1 MSIAYRFLIA
11 SFLMS
16 CLMGWWLIPRV
27 LVISYKHQLFDMPD
41 ERKVHDKPIPRLG
54 GLTFF
59 PVITIT
65 LSLLMGIR
73 YMFGWDVVN
82 LPAVDVLVEFM
93 MLLTGSCVLY
103 IVGVGDDLI
112 GVSYKWKFVAQIIC
126 GILIAMSGLWMHSFG
141 NFLGIDNLPI
151 WLGYLATIF
160 VVVYITN
167 AFNLIDGIDGLASG
181 LSAIALFVFGVIFIL
196 ERQLIYAM
204 IAFSTFGVILP
215 FWFYNVF
222 GNRRKGKKIFMGD
235 TGSLTLGFIMSFLL
249 LRIMLTGFEKEGHPG
264 FILVAISALLI
275 PLFDVVRVALH
286 RIRKHRNPFKPDR
299 NHIHHKLLR
308 IGLKMRYVLI
318 TIIALDVFY
327 ILLNWYLNKY
337 LNITV
342 ILFIDLALWGI
353 LHLFLNKRI
362 KQVEGVPHSI

>member
-1 MSIAYRFLIA
+1 
-11 SFLMS
+11 
-16 CLMGWWLIPRV
+16 
-27 LVISYKHQLFDMPD
+27 MPD

-73 YMFGWDVVN
+73 YLFGWDVVN
-82 LPAVDVLVEFM
+82 LPAVEVLVEFM
-93 MLLTGSCVLY
+93 MLLAGSCVLY

-126 GILIAMSGLWMHSFG
+126 GILIAISGLWMHSLG
-141 NFLGIDNLPI
+141 NFFGFDNLPK

-160 VVVYITN
+160 VVVYI
-167 AFNLIDGIDGLASG
+167 
-181 LSAIALFVFGVIFIL
+181 AIALFVMGAVFVA

-204 IAFSTFGVILP
+204 IAFSTFGVIVP

-308 IGLKMRYVLI
+308 SGMKMRWVLAS
-318 TIIALDVFY
+318 IISMDVLY
-327 ILLNWYLNKY
+327 IVLNWYLNKY

-342 ILFIDLALWGI
+342 ILLIDLALWGI
-353 LHLFLNKRI
+353 LHLCLNKRI

>member
-1 MSIAYRFLIA
+1 MSIAYWFLIA
-11 SFLMS
+11 SFALS
-16 CLMGWWLIPRV
+16 FIMGWWLIPRV

-41 ERKVHDKPIPRLG
+41 KRKVHDKPIPRLG

-65 LSLLMGIR
+65 LSLFMGIR
-73 YMFGWDVVN
+73 YLYGWDVVN
-82 LPAVDVLVEFM
+82 IAATEVFVEFM
-93 MLLTGSCVLY
+93 MLLAGSCILY
-103 IVGVGDDLI
+103 VVGVGDDLI

-126 GILIAMSGLWMHSFG
+126 GILIAVSGLWMHSLG
-141 NFLGIDNLPI
+141 NFLGIDNIPA

-181 LSAIALFVFGVIFIL
+181 LSAIALFVFAIVFIL
-196 ERQLIYAM
+196 ERQLIYGM
-204 IAFSTFGVILP
+204 IALSTFGVILP

-235 TGSLTLGFIMSFLL
+235 TGSLTLGLIMSFLL
-249 LRIMLTGFEKEGHPG
+249 LRIMLTGYEHEGHPG
-264 FILVAISALLI
+264 FILIAISSLLI
-275 PLFDVVRVALH
+275 PLFDVIRVALH

-308 IGLKMRYVLI
+308 IGMRMSWVLV
-318 TIIALDVFY
+318 TIIGLDIFY
-327 ILLNWYLNKY
+327 IVLNWCLDQF
-337 LNITV
+337 LNITI
-342 ILFIDLALWGI
+342 ILFIDLALWAI
-353 LHLFLNKRI
+353 LHLCLNKQI
-362 KQVEGVPHSI
+362 KKVEIVPHSI